1 MPETAL
7 TRSVPLL
14 AIFLVQFLTFGF
26 AEASLAEG
34 LGPRIR
40 PGEMR
45 AGGLLIRQ
53 PDGLHAA
60 PSLETDVDVQ
70 ITGMIGR
77 MRVSQRFHNPT
88 SGWVEAVYVFPLPE
102 RAAVDGL
109 RMKIGERIIEGQ
121 VQERA
126 KARATYARA
135 KGEGRKASLVEQE
148 RPNLFTT
155 SVANLGP
162 GEEIEVVLTYQEEI
176 RYDTGRFLLRFP
188 MVVGPRYIPGAT
200 SIDGF
205 TGTGWAANTVQVPDA
220 ERITPPI
227 ADSASDSEGG
237 RKQPVSIRVRIE
249 AGFRL
254 VEVESASHP
263 VRVRARRGD
272 IYEIELSDGPVP
284 ANADFVLSWRP
295 VVGKAPGA
303 ALFYEQQDGE
313 HYALLMVLPPSI
325 ENTPQARLSK
335 ETIFV
340 IDTSGSMGGDSIRQ
354 ARSAL
359 VHALGRLDP
368 GDAFNVIRFDS
379 SFERLYP
386 DARAADSTAISEA
399 VAWVRRLDARG
410 GTEMLPALE
419 AALAQGSEIRAV
431 RQVIFMTDGAVG
443 NESALFRAIE
453 RDLGR
458 SRLYT
463 VGIGSAPNSHFMSK
477 AAEFG
482 RGTFTYIASPE
493 EIEIRMGELF
503 AKLDS
508 PVLHDLTIGWDAAG
522 VEVWPKRLP
531 DVYLGEPVVIAA
543 RLPASVGEVA
553 LSGRRG
559 HEDFRVELDVRGGSK
574 HVGVGRLWARR
585 KIAALMNSLQDGAD
599 VEGVSSEVVQL
610 GIAHHLVTRWTSLVA
625 VDVTPTAPVDVVP
638 EKRAVPS
645 LLPRGWSLR
654 RLFGFEKNENR
665 SGTVPDPSG
674 ISPSGSGLKQASLA
688 VVRPQVLAFAPPGRL
703 PMGATPATLFL
714 SIGTTMLGASGLLW
728 GSFLIR
734 GLRGRRRRG

>member
-1 MPETAL
+1 MPENAL
-7 TRSVPLL
+7 QRSLPLL
-14 AIFLVQFLTFGF
+14 ATFLVQLLIIGF
-26 AEASLAEG
+26 AEASPKDG
-34 LGPRIR
+34 LGPAIR
-40 PGEMR
+40 PGELR

-60 PSLETDVDVQ
+60 PALETDVEVEV
-70 ITGMIGR
+70 TAMIGR
-77 MRVSQRFHNPT
+77 TRVSQRFHNPT
-88 SGWVEAVYVFPLPE
+88 STWVEAVYVFPLPE
-102 RAAVDGL
+102 KAAVDTL

-135 KGEGRKASLVEQE
+135 KSEGRKASLVEQE

-176 RYDTGRFLLRFP
+176 RYDTGRFSLRFP

-200 SIDGF
+200 AIDGF
-205 TGTGWAANTVQVPDA
+205 AEPGWAANTAEVPDA

-227 ADSASDSEGG
+227 SASASDSGEG

-249 AGFRL
+249 AGFQL
-254 VEVESASHP
+254 VDIESASHP

-272 IYEIELSDGPVP
+272 VYEIELSDGPVP

-303 ALFYEQQDGE
+303 ALFYEQQGGE
-313 HYALLMVLPPSI
+313 HYALLMVLPPSV
-325 ENTPQARLSK
+325 ENPSQTRLSK

-359 VHALGRLDP
+359 VDALGRLDP

-379 SFERLYP
+379 SFERLYQ
-386 DARAADSTAISEA
+386 DARAADSATIAEA
-399 VAWVRRLDARG
+399 VDWVRRLDARG

-419 AALAQGSEIRAV
+419 AALAQGSEMRAV

-443 NESALFRAIE
+443 NESALFRAIK

-482 RGTFTYIASPE
+482 RGTFTYIAHPE
-493 EIEIRMGELF
+493 EVEARMGELF

-508 PVLHDLTIGWDAAG
+508 PVLHDLRIGWDAAG

-543 RLPASVGEVA
+543 RMPASVGEVV
-553 LSGRRG
+553 LTGRRG
-559 HEDFRVELDVRGGSK
+559 PEGFRVDLDVRGGSK

-585 KIAALMNSLQDGAD
+585 KITALMNSLQDGAD
-599 VEGVSSEVVQL
+599 VEGVSSEVAQL

-638 EKRAVPS
+638 ERRAVPS

-654 RLFGFEKNENR
+654 KLFGFEKDRNR
-665 SGTVPDPSG
+665 SGTAPAPSG
-674 ISPSGSGLKQASLA
+674 ASPSSPGLKQANAPL
-688 VVRPQVLAFAPPGRL
+688 VMPQVLAFAPRGQL
-703 PMGATPATLFL
+703 PMGATPAMLLL
-714 SIGTTMLGASGLLW
+714 SIGTTMLGASGLIW
-728 GSFLIR
+728 GSGRI
-734 GLRGRRRRG
+734 RGRRRRG